1 MSLTLNSSPHLH
13 RNTGVGRIMA
23 LVLLACVPAWLIYTW
38 FFGWGL
44 SINVVITACTA
55 LSLEAALMRL
65 RGRASLQALSDNS
78 ALVTAV
84 LLSFAIPPGAPW
96 WIPVLG
102 ASFAIILGKHIF
114 GGLGHNLFNPAM
126 VGYVALLAT
135 FPLKMTGWQIPS
147 AQTINN
153 LPINP
158 LDLQGLLIS
167 LSNTFPFLPIT
178 RPGGLDI
185 AIDGF
190 AKATPLLFYK
200 MAAHSAVLGEWQA
213 GNPLFERNAET
224 GWELIN
230 FSFLCGGLFLL
241 WKRIISWHIPVSIIL
256 TVVALASG
264 FYFLKPG
271 SENVYGSP
279 LLHLFGTATMI
290 GAFFIATDPVSAPGS
305 AKAKLCY
312 GILIGLL
319 IYSIRIWGSYLDSIG
334 FAVLLANSAAPLL
347 DYSFRPRIYG
357 EPSWFARL
365 RAALFGKAN
374 GRKVS
379 P

>member
-13 RNTGVGRIMA
+13 RDTGVGRIMA
-23 LVLLACVPAWLIYTW
+23 LVVLACLPAYLVSTW

-44 SINVVITACTA
+44 SINIVVTACTA
-55 LSLEAALMRL
+55 LGLEAVLMRV
-65 RGRASLQALSDNS
+65 RGRAMLPALRDNS
-78 ALVTAV
+78 ALVTV
-84 LLSFAIPPGAPW
+84 ILLSFAIPPGAPW
-96 WIPVLG
+96 WIPLLG
-102 ASFAIILGKHIF
+102 ASFAIVLGKHIY
-114 GGLGHNLFNPAM
+114 GGLGHNIFNPAM
-126 VGYVALLAT
+126 VGYVALLTA

-147 AQTINN
+147 AQTIDN

-158 LDLQGLLIS
+158 LDLQGFLIS
-167 LSNTFPFLPIT
+167 LSSTFPFLPIT
-178 RPGGLDI
+178 IPGGLDL

-200 MAAHSAVLGEWQA
+200 MAAHSAVIGEWQA
-213 GNPLFERNAET
+213 GNPLFERSAET

-256 TVVALASG
+256 TVTALACG

-279 LLHLFGTATMI
+279 ILHLFGTATMI

-305 AKAKLCY
+305 SKGKLCY
-312 GILIGLL
+312 GMLIGVL

-334 FAVLLANSAAPLL
+334 FAVLLANSATPLL
-347 DYSFRPRIYG
+347 DYSFRARIYG
-357 EPSWFARL
+357 EPSWFTRI
-365 RAALFGKAN
+365 RSSLFGKSDV
-374 GRKVS
+374 RKVR